1 MFSYKNTIFISII
14 CITFASELLCV
25 VCKMTDTIKHL
36 GTVEHIEGSHIQVR
50 IVQMSACSS
59 CTAKAYC
66 HSSES
71 KEKLIDLYDAD
82 ASQVKVG
89 DEVMVYGTTS
99 MGMRAVV
106 LAFGVP
112 FLILII
118 ALFIAYS
125 YTEKNEILS
134 GIIAIF
140 SVIPYYI
147 ILYLCKDKLKRNFS
161 FTLKSIN
168 N

>member
-1 MFSYKNTIFISII
+1 
-14 CITFASELLCV
+14 
-25 VCKMTDTIKHL
+25 MTDTIKHL
-36 GTVEHIEGSHIQVR
+36 GTVEHIDGTHVQVR
-50 IVQMSACSS
+50 IVQTSACSS

-66 HSSES
+66 RSSES
-71 KEKLIDLYDAD
+71 KEKLIDIYDTD
-82 ASQVKVG
+82 TSGLKTG
-89 DEVMVYGTTS
+89 DEVMIYGTTS

-125 YTEKNEILS
+125 CTGGNEILS
-134 GIIAIF
+134 GIIALLSI
-140 SVIPYYI
+140 IPYYTV
-147 ILYLCKDKLKRNFS
+147 LYLCKDKLKKNFL
-161 FTLKSIN
+161 FTLKTIN